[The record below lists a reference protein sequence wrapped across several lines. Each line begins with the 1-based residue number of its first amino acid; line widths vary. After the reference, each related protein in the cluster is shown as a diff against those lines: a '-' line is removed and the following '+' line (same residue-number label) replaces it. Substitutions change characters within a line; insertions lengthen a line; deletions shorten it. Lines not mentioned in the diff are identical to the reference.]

1 MSLGNIV
8 LVDDEPSLLKLI
20 ATYLTRLGYEVRTCT
35 RTDEAWR
42 VLEPDPE
49 AFDALL
55 LDMTMPGLSAV
66 ALGVRALLAN
76 PRMAVIASSGYP
88 TDLRS
93 LEEAGPGRVRFL
105 HKPYTPEMLADAIK
119 AIRSGQTG

>member
-42 VLEPDPE
+42 VL
-49 AFDALL
+49 
-55 LDMTMPGLSAV
+55 AV
-66 ALGVRALLAN
+66 S
-76 PRMAVIASSGYP
+76 ASSGYP